1 MKVKIR
7 KTKVLHVRS
16 QDPVSET
23 TKEEASAV
31 SKFVCPHLNC
41 GFRFFTKRGMLAHAG
56 RCEWRNEFEVERILA
71 CRGPMHARQYKIRWK
86 GYQEE
91 DDT

>member
-41 GFRFFTKRGMLAHAG
+41 GFRFFTKCDMLAHAG

-71 CRGPMHARQYKIRWK
+71 CRGLMHARQYKIRWK